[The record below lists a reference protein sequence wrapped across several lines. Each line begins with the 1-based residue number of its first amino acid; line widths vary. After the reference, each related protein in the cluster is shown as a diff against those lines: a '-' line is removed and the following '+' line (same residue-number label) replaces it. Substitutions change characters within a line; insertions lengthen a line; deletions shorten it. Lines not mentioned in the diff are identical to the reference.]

1 MSECLLRAAGCCW
14 VWEVECSAATND
26 YFFSYYLEY
35 VPKKTAKIVENNSLV
50 YKARHVSRRNVS
62 VMVQSQIYLDTQIN
76 LANKA

>member
-1 MSECLLRAAGCCW
+1 MSECLLRAAG
-14 VWEVECSAATND
+14 WEVECSAATND

-50 YKARHVSRRNVS
+50 YKARNVS
-62 VMVQSQIYLDTQIN
+62 QMSQGKCGRYGTILDTQIN